1 MTITRYILGIPIAT
15 VGVAILALHLFLFVR
30 GVVLRKR
37 VPSALPLFNFFILTV
52 GFALVPVPFGLA
64 LGLVLAFADL
74 VLWVS
79 VNSFRP

>member
-1 MTITRYILGIPIAT
+1 
-15 VGVAILALHLFLFVR
+15 VILALHLFLFVR
-30 GVVLRKR
+30 GVVLRKH

-52 GFALVPVPFGLA
+52 GFALLPVSFGLA
-64 LGLVLAFADL
+64 LGLVLALADL